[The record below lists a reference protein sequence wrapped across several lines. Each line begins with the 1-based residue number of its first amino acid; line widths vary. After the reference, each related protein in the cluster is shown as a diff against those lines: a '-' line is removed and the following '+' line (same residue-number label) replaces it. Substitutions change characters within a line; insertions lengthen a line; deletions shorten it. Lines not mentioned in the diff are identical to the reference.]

1 MDRDSFFSNW
11 SNLHGGAEISVF
23 VRGWLKISF
32 FLVKPLAK
40 LKINPNFL
48 TLLGLVFAV
57 LVWNS
62 PNRWF
67 AFIFLLISLIF
78 DGIDGSLAIIRNVT
92 SNQGAV
98 IDSFVDR
105 LSEVFWALALVRLG
119 ASAKV
124 IFVTVLFAFTQEYLR
139 ARAAGLGQ
147 RGIEIVTIAERPVR
161 AILIMIALL
170 AWHFNEN
177 LSTSIVYLWLA
188 IQTIGLF
195 QVTRA
200 LAKNLSK

>member
-1 MDRDSFFSNW
+1 MDRDSFFSSW
-11 SNLHGGAEISVF
+11 SNLHGEAEISGF

-40 LKINPNFL
+40 ARISPNLL
-48 TLLGLVFAV
+48 TFLGLFFAI
-57 LVWNS
+57 LVWGS
-62 PNRWF
+62 PKSWA
-67 AFIFLLISLIF
+67 AFLFLFISLVF
-78 DGIDGSLAIIRNVT
+78 DGIDGSLAIIRKVT

-98 IDSFVDR
+98 IDSVVDR

-119 ASAKV
+119 ASATP
-124 IFVTVLFAFTQEYLR
+124 IFVIVLFAFTQEYLR

-177 LSTSIVYLWLA
+177 LPTAIVYLWLA
-188 IQTIGLF
+188 IQSIGLF